1 MPCHSMKY
9 PGCQRRGFQ
18 VTVRW
23 NSKLIKDLKRHNHQ
37 PIIIYQLSFPTFTYI
52 YFRVKIQIWWFE
64 PTREQNKNNQPP
76 INPGPGSP
84 ARCSLGLLEFI
95 HETCNVSSTMPCL
108 PPIFLGIVY
117 IYHLK
122 KKYGDSFWGDGI
134 SVFFHHL
141 WPNWALNLG
150 ARGSPAFSGRR
161 FGAFWAMVF
170 TMWGPS
176 DVNVGLVGL

>member
-1 MPCHSMKY
+1 M
-9 PGCQRRGFQ
+9 
-18 VTVRW
+18 
-23 NSKLIKDLKRHNHQ
+23 
-37 PIIIYQLSFPTFTYI
+37 
-52 YFRVKIQIWWFE
+52 KIQIWWFE

-122 KKYGDSFWGDGI
+122 KNMVIFLGGMVYQCFIYIYIPPIYHLYTTYHFYWFTHRKNQCFSTI
-134 SVFFHHL
+134 SDQTERWTLEREEVLRSAEDDLAHSEPCFL
-141 WPNWALNLG
+141 QCG
-150 ARGSPAFSGRR
+150 AP
-161 FGAFWAMVF
+161 V
-170 TMWGPS
+170 MWM
-176 DVNVGLVGL
+176 LV